1 MSHIRVCL
9 EVMDAAL
16 VVDIDPATGQF
27 TYCAGEHM
35 L

>member
-1 MSHIRVCL
+1 
-9 EVMDAAL
+9 MDAAL